1 MSYISDIQKVTQK
14 SQLSLSELEDTITV
28 LYGEEDEEGISMME
42 GSKMKTILN
51 SLLGS
56 GGPAIANAITNCPN
70 ASKVLRW
77 YYDVQKG
84 DGYIEEK

>member
-14 SQLSLSELEDTITV
+14 SQLSFSELTDTIV
-28 LYGEEDEEGISMME
+28 DLYGEEDPNGTTTME
-42 GSKMKTILN
+42 GSRMRTILS

-56 GGPAIANAITNCPN
+56 DGPSIAYSITNCPN

>member
-14 SQLSLSELEDTITV
+14 SQLSFSELNDTIV
-28 LYGEEDEEGISMME
+28 ALYGEEDSDGIITIDS
-42 GSKMKTILN
+42 SKIETILN

-56 GGPAIANAITNCPN
+56 DGSTLAYAITYCPN

-77 YYDVQKG
+77 YYDVNKG